1 MIFRWCFWSAHDV
14 NNKVHCSESSHFY
27 NRFLRFCYSDEV
39 WKPLKNIWKTMWTFT
54 FRRHPKSTPKI
65 MKKYLPNHS
74 KINKKS
80 MLEAIRDWVQFF
92 LHLGAVLNRSFN
104 DFSSKIGPKIDPQIN
119 KKSIPRPPGLSEGP
133 QDGPRSL
140 QDSILDWL
148 SMIFRPILEEFW
160 HDFHYNFGAIFK

>member
-1 MIFRWCFWSAHDV
+1 
-14 NNKVHCSESSHFY
+14 
-27 NRFLRFCYSDEV
+27 
-39 WKPLKNIWKTMWTFT
+39 MWTFT

-92 LHLGAVLNRSFN
+92 LHLGAVWNRSFN
-104 DFSSKIGPKIDPQIN
+104 VFSTFQFKMGPKMDPKIN

-133 QDGPRSL
+133 LDGPRSL

-148 SMIFRPILEEFW
+148 SMIFWQILEEFW
-160 HDFHYNFGAIFK
+160 HDFITILERFFNNSDTRVEPKNPLSPSGPSGCEARCLSSLVFDSL

>member
-1 MIFRWCFWSAHDV
+1 
-14 NNKVHCSESSHFY
+14 
-27 NRFLRFCYSDEV
+27 
-39 WKPLKNIWKTMWTFT
+39 MWTFT

-104 DFSSKIGPKIDPQIN
+104 DFSTFQLQNGSQNGLIKNRYRGLLASRKGPWTAPDPSRTQFWIDFQWFSDRFWKNSGMILLQFWSDSSIIQIQELNRKIRCP
-119 KKSIPRPPGLSEGP
+119 PRGRQAVKLDAYPP
-133 QDGPRSL
+133 
-140 QDSILDWL
+140 
-148 SMIFRPILEEFW
+148 
-160 HDFHYNFGAIFK
+160 